1 MREESGALY
10 LRLDPTG
17 LGSTAEWSSVPEV
30 HCVPIRRLL
39 KNARRL
45 RSGGLHAGGL
55 TGFATERDSLHYST
69 VSVPSMPDS
78 RCPATEQKKM

>member
-1 MREESGALY
+1 MPRVSAWIPPARYCG
-10 LRLDPTG
+10 G
-17 LGSTAEWSSVPEV
+17 WSSVPGA

-45 RSGGLHAGGL
+45 RSEGPHAGCL
-55 TGFATERDSLHYST
+55 IGFATERDSLRYST

-78 RCPATEQKKM
+78 RWPATEQKKM